1 MTYKNKYIKY
11 KQKCIILKDKLNN
24 IIKKIK
30 SSTTNTNN
38 EYDDIT
44 LDISDYMDII
54 LDISDNIKLSST
66 DIVYQILYKIIDD
79 IEFNSNV

>member
-30 SSTTNTNN
+30 SNTTNTNN
-38 EYDDIT
+38 EYDDIILVN
-44 LDISDYMDII
+44 LDNIDN

-66 DIVYQILYKIIDD
+66 DIVYEILNKIIDD

>member
-30 SSTTNTNN
+30 SNTTNTNN
-38 EYDDIT
+38 EYN
-44 LDISDYMDII
+44 DII
-54 LDISDNIKLSST
+54 LDISDNIDISDNVNLSNI
-66 DIVYQILYKIIDD
+66 DIVYQILDKIIDD